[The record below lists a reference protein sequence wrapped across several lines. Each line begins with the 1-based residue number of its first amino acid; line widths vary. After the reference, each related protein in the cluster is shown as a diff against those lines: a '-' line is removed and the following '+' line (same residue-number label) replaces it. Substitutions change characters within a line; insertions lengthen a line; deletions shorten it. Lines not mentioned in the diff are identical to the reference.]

1 MLHADHDDEW
11 TLVFDKNNWISIPD
25 EEKYEKHNQ
34 FCLVFVSQR
43 FQWVFSV
50 PKNNWLLNKK

>member
-25 EEKYEKHNQ
+25 EEKNEK
-34 FCLVFVSQR
+34 
-43 FQWVFSV
+43 
-50 PKNNWLLNKK
+50 KT